1 MILDMIPTMMN
12 QLRDAGLAG
21 DGWITYAGVRYTTS
35 SRRPNTIP
43 VRTALHIMLYHGW
56 SEVEYYTA
64 LRLYRARNPEG
75 KLVDMSID
83 TVRWT
88 ALHIVCCSG
97 KNTKSSLD
105 TQQSV

>member
-1 MILDMIPTMMN
+1 MILHMIPTMMN

-21 DGWITYAGVRYTTS
+21 DGWITHAGVRYTTS

-43 VRTALHIMLYHGW
+43 VQTALHIMLCHGW

-88 ALHIVCCSG
+88 ALHIVYCG
-97 KNTKSSLD
+97 MKKTKSSFD
-105 TQQSV
+105 NPQPV